1 MQQLQQFK
9 SRGLR
14 TSQVY
19 SCFRIPLL
27 ASSFYIA
34 LVSPVGARCPIAEV
48 SGTRVD
54 GQDQETNSHGLVAQT
69 GLPAA

>member
-1 MQQLQQFK
+1 MQQFQ

-14 TSQVY
+14 KSRVY
-19 SCFRIPLL
+19 PCFHIPLL

-34 LVSPVGARCPIAEV
+34 LLSAVGARRPIAEV

-69 GLPAA
+69 RLPAA

>member
-1 MQQLQQFK
+1 MQQFQ

-14 TSQVY
+14 NSRVY

-34 LVSPVGARCPIAEV
+34 LVSPAGARRPIAEV
-48 SGTRVD
+48 SGTRVN
-54 GQDQETNSHGLVAQT
+54 GHDQETNSHGLVAQT
-69 GLPAA
+69 RLPAA